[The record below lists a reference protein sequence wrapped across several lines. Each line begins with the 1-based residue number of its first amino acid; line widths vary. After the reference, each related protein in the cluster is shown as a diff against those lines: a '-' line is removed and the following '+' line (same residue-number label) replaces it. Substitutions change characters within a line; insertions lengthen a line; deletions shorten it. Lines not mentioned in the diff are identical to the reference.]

1 METIVFG
8 PGGMAQMH
16 QPDEYMEEAAVEQGL
31 QFLDRVLDHL
41 ESAK

>member
-1 METIVFG
+1 METIVFC
-8 PGGMAQMH
+8 PVKWHKCTNPMSI
-16 QPDEYMEEAAVEQGL
+16 EEAAVEQGL

>member
-1 METIVFG
+1 VETIVFG

-16 QPDEYMEEAAVEQGL
+16 QPDEYIEETAVEQGL

-41 ESAK
+41 VSTR

>member
-1 METIVFG
+1 
-8 PGGMAQMH
+8 MAQMH